1 MRCIFS
7 HYMLSEM
14 FFMDAKQIT
23 QGIVDGLASI
33 PESLYLTVVR
43 TIEGAGIVERQYK
56 RRNEIENERFFRVLK
71 SLSSNEAPIRQLVT
85 IVISDFY
92 NKLDDNTK
100 KLINDRLSYADSK
113 LGSRIGAQ
121 AFITQYLAE
130 GIISRLR
137 MGKLMRRVTRVAS
150 AVTLNIIMVQG
161 LIEEAARASR
171 RLRTHYAETYFKVS
185 PMNLDMVY
193 FLVEADLEPY
203 LLFINSHPVQCKGI
217 EHEICKILT
226 R

>member
-14 FFMDAKQIT
+14 FFMDAKQIA

-137 MGKLMRRVTRVAS
+137 MSKLMRRVTRVAS

-203 LLFINSHPVQCKGI
+203 LLFINSHSVQCKGI

>member
-7 HYMLSEM
+7 HYLLSAM
-14 FFMDAKQIT
+14 FFMDAKQIA

-137 MGKLMRRVTRVAS
+137 MSKLMRRVTRVAS

>member
-1 MRCIFS
+1 
-7 HYMLSEM
+7 MLSEM
-14 FFMDAKQIT
+14 FFMDAKQIA

-137 MGKLMRRVTRVAS
+137 MSKLMRRVTRVAS

>member
-1 MRCIFS
+1 
-7 HYMLSEM
+7 
-14 FFMDAKQIT
+14 MDAKQIA

-43 TIEGAGIVERQYK
+43 TIEGAGIIERQYK

-113 LGSRIGAQ
+113 LEVE
-121 AFITQYLAE
+121 LE
-130 GIISRLR
+130 LR
-137 MGKLMRRVTRVAS
+137 HS
-150 AVTLNIIMVQG
+150 
-161 LIEEAARASR
+161 
-171 RLRTHYAETYFKVS
+171 
-185 PMNLDMVY
+185 
-193 FLVEADLEPY
+193 
-203 LLFINSHPVQCKGI
+203 
-217 EHEICKILT
+217 
-226 R
+226 

>member
-14 FFMDAKQIT
+14 FFMDAKQIA

-137 MGKLMRRVTRVAS
+137 MSKLMRRVTRVAS

>member
-1 MRCIFS
+1 
-7 HYMLSEM
+7 
-14 FFMDAKQIT
+14 MDAKQIA

-137 MGKLMRRVTRVAS
+137 MSKLMRRVTRVAS

-171 RLRTHYAETYFKVS
+171 RFRTHYAETYFKVS

>member
-14 FFMDAKQIT
+14 FFMDAKQIA

-137 MGKLMRRVTRVAS
+137 MSKLMRRVTRVAS

-161 LIEEAARASR
+161 LIEEAARAYR